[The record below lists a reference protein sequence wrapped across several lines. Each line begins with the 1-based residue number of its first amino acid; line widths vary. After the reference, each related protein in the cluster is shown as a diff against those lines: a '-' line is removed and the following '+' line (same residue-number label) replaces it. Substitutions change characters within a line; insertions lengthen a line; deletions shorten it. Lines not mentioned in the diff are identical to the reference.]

1 MTEPGSPSPVPAHV
15 PSLRITA
22 APDDSGAIDAMIA
35 RAAAERVPQRLWER
49 DDTLWGPAG
58 QAEVADRLAWLDA
71 PAATREMARE
81 LDALTGAITADGCTD
96 VLLVGMGGSS
106 LAPAVIGSLDPR
118 APRRLRM
125 LDSTDPDAIASVD
138 AATDP
143 DRTLVLVSTKSGGTV
158 ETISL
163 FRHFWSRRPDGAGF
177 VAITDPG
184 SGLETLAREHG
195 FREVFLADPE
205 IGGRYSALSPF
216 GIVPAALIGLDY
228 HGLLDG
234 GQAGLDAARADV
246 PDNAAVRLGAAIA
259 ALAATGRD
267 KLVVRVQDPLLGHF
281 SLWLEQLVAESTGK
295 HGLGVLPVIDDPGAE
310 ITVRAMTGPDRQ
322 LLVVR
327 GSTDDPRLD
336 AEIATAVDAGV
347 PVLEL
352 VLDHDPQR
360 ESSLAQLGWAFA
372 TTEVAVAVAGWGLA
386 INPFDQPDVQAAKD
400 ATQAV
405 LADLASGGTLT
416 PAADATADVIAEF
429 ATGLSS
435 PGYLALLA
443 YVPPS
448 PTGAAAIERLRAVLV
463 GRTDAAVTAGFGP
476 RYLHSTGQ
484 LHKGGPPGGRF
495 LILEHEPRATRLI
508 PVDADVEPQPTD
520 SFAALI
526 RAQAQGDEHTLA
538 AHDRAVLRL
547 NLGTDWLERLDAIVS
562 DLEGRST

>member
-1 MTEPGSPSPVPAHV
+1 MTDSPSHS

-22 APDDSGAIDAMIA
+22 SGEDGRAIEAMIA
-35 RAAAERVPQRLWER
+35 RAGTERVPQRLWDR

-71 PAATREMARE
+71 PAATRELASE
-81 LDALTGAITADGCTD
+81 LDALTDAITAEGCTD
-96 VLLVGMGGSS
+96 ILLVGMGGSS

-143 DRTLVLVSTKSGGTV
+143 DRTLVLVSTKSGGTL

-163 FRHFWSRRPDGAGF
+163 FRHFWSRRPDGAAF
-177 VAITDPG
+177 VAVTDPE
-184 SGLETLAREHG
+184 SGLETLATQHG
-195 FREVFLADPE
+195 FRAIFRADPE

-216 GIVPAALIGLDY
+216 GVVPAALIGLDY
-228 HGLLDG
+228 RGLLDG

-246 PDNAAVRLGAAIA
+246 PDNAAVRLGAALA
-259 ALAATGRD
+259 ALAAAGRD

-310 ITVRAMTGPDRQ
+310 IAVRTLAGPDRQ
-322 LLVVR
+322 VLVVR
-327 GSTDDPRLD
+327 GSEDDPELD
-336 AEIATAVDAGV
+336 DEIAGAVAAGV

-352 VLDHDPQR
+352 VLDHDPER

-386 INPFDQPDVQAAKD
+386 INPFNQPDVQAAKD
-400 ATQAV
+400 ATQVV
-405 LADLASGGTLT
+405 LADLNDNGTLT
-416 PAADATADVIAEF
+416 DAADATADAIAEF
-429 ATGLSS
+429 AAGLHA

-448 PTGAAAIERLRAVLV
+448 PTGAAAIERLRAILV
-463 GRTDAAVTAGFGP
+463 RRTDAAITAGFGP

-495 LILEHEPRATRLI
+495 LILEHQPRATRQI
-508 PVDADVEPQPTD
+508 PADADSRSVLPTD